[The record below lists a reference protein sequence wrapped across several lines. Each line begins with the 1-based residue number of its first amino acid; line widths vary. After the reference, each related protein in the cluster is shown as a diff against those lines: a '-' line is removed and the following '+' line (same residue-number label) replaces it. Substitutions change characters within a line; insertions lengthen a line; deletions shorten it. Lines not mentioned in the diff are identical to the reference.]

1 MNEKILW
8 NDGWTFLKTK
18 PGTTFTQAAERFQE
32 FKPVDIPH
40 DWLIYDSLNL
50 YEDSTGWYKK
60 TFKYEPDDEKNA
72 FIIFEGIYMDST
84 VYINGVKAGEW
95 KYGYS
100 AFILDAAD
108 FLKSGENEILVSVCF
123 LSPNSRW
130 YSGAGIYRDV
140 WFKVTDKVYIPE
152 NGVYI
157 STKAQ
162 ADGSYMLYV
171 DAEIVEK
178 KVAISPDRVEVEFS
192 LYDESGSKVELELV
206 PMPETECIKRES
218 TLKEDAKT
226 VTAECIETMAAERTK
241 SASKCSV
248 ARQYQVKNIKLWDL
262 DAPILYTFQTKLVID
277 GKTVQQ
283 EEEKI
288 GFRHIEYDAQKGFFL
303 NGKHMK
309 LNGVCEHHDLGALGA
324 AFNKSA
330 MRRKYTILKEMGVN
344 AVRGAH
350 NMMAQGAIELADEMG
365 MLILSEA
372 FDMWERPKTT
382 YDYARFFKE
391 WAERDVESW
400 IKRDRN
406 HPSVIMWSIGNEIY
420 DTHADEHG
428 MELTIYLKEI
438 VEKYDYMK
446 NAPATLC
453 SNYMPWENTQKCADV
468 LKLIGYNYAERYYK
482 EHHAKHPDWIIY
494 GSETSSIVQSRGVY
508 HFPLKA
514 GILAEEDE
522 QCSALGNST
531 TSWSAKSMEAC
542 ITEDRDMEFSLGQ
555 FIWSG
560 FDYIGEPTPY
570 HTKNSYFGQI
580 DTAGFP
586 KDSFYVWKSAWT
598 DYKKEPMVHIFP
610 YWDFNEGQLI
620 DVRVCSNAPYV
631 ELFINGRSLGK
642 QHLTH
647 EAGSGNHIIA
657 DYQVP
662 YEKGVLSAIAYDY
675 DEKKVADTERHSF
688 GNSASIVLE
697 TENKTVKADGRDLL
711 FFDISTVDEAGNP
724 VENACDRVKVKVSGA
739 GRLVGLDNG
748 DSTDHDSYKGT
759 SRRLFNGK
767 LLAIVQTNMQPGEI
781 KVEVNGKGIKGA
793 SVCCESYEDPDI
805 CCKERK
811 DAAADS
817 KDCKDA
823 AVCRD
828 NREYMDSA
836 NKCDRNK
843 PGSALTTLEANTDKK
858 IVLGAADEIPVR
870 RINLKSLGGQKF
882 TQDNDTIVVEAYV
895 EPADATD
902 HELSFR
908 AVNDTGVTTNL
919 AGLEYKEN
927 RAVMKAIGDGDF
939 RLFAMSK
946 SGSDK
951 VRIMSQLEF
960 SIEGFGQAYK
970 NPYELIAGSLYTSVP
985 VGEVGC
991 GNEKGVATGREDE
1004 TVVYFNNIDFGS
1016 VGSDEITIPIFA
1028 LNDDEY
1034 PMQIWEGIPGEE
1046 GSVMLAD
1053 VIYQKPSIWNVYQPE
1068 IYKLNKRLKGI
1079 TSISFRLYQKV
1090 HIKGF
1095 YFTKYEKAWL
1105 ELNAGEAD
1113 AVYGDS
1119 FVRNG
1124 TKIEGIGNNVTL
1136 EFTEMDFGGRSVK
1149 GIAIDGRAVGGV
1161 NTIHVRM
1168 YNGAEE
1174 IKQIVEFPESS
1185 EYGVQEFALE
1195 PVSGKWNVAF
1205 VFLPGSNFDFA
1216 NFRFY

>member
-18 PGTTFTQAAERFQE
+18 PETTPAQAAERLQE

-40 DWLIYDSLNL
+40 DWLIYDSLKL
-50 YEDSTGWYKK
+50 YEDSTGWYRK
-60 TFKYEPDDEKNA
+60 TFTYEQDSEKNA

-84 VYINGVKAGEW
+84 VYINGVKAGVW

-100 AFILDAAD
+100 AFILDATD

-152 NGVYI
+152 NSVYI

-162 ADGSYMLYV
+162 ADGSYTLYV
-171 DAEIVEK
+171 EVEIVEK
-178 KVAISPDRVEVEFS
+178 KVAIGPDGVEVEFS
-192 LYDESGSKVELELV
+192 LYDKTGNKVELELM
-206 PMPETECIKRES
+206 PMPETECIKKEY
-218 TLKEDAKT
+218 TLKEGVITAATECTETIATECAKPVGEYSIT
-226 VTAECIETMAAERTK
+226 
-241 SASKCSV
+241 
-248 ARQYQVKNIKLWDL
+248 RQYQVKGIQLWDL
-262 DAPILYTFQTKLVID
+262 DSPVLYTFQTKLIID
-277 GKTVQQ
+277 GKVVQL

-288 GFRHIEYDAQKGFFL
+288 GFRHIEYDTQKGFFL

-365 MLILSEA
+365 MLVLSEA

-382 YDYARFFKE
+382 YDYARFFNE

-420 DTHADEHG
+420 DTHAGERG
-428 MELTIYLKEI
+428 MELTIYLKEL

-647 EAGSGNHIIA
+647 EQGSGSHIIA
-657 DYQVP
+657 DYQLP
-662 YEKGVLSAIAYDY
+662 YEKGTLSAIAYDY
-675 DEKKVADTERHSF
+675 DEKKVAHAERHSF
-688 GNSASIVLE
+688 GNSTSIVLE
-697 TENKTVKADGRDLL
+697 AENKTAKADGRDLL

-724 VENACDRVKVKVSGA
+724 VENACDRVTVKVTGA

-748 DSTDHDSYKGT
+748 DSTDHDSYKGI
-759 SRRLFNGK
+759 SRRLFNGR

-781 KVEVNGKGIKGA
+781 KIEVEGKGLKGA
-793 SVCCESYEDPDI
+793 SMCCESCED
-805 CCKERK
+805 
-811 DAAADS
+811 
-817 KDCKDA
+817 
-823 AVCRD
+823 V
-828 NREYMDSA
+828 DSA
-836 NKCDRNK
+836 NKCDRNEC
-843 PGSALTTLEANTDKK
+843 GDTLTTLEANTDRK

-870 RINLKSLGGQKF
+870 KINLKSLDGQKF
-882 TQDNDTIVVEAYV
+882 TKGNDTIVVEAYV
-895 EPADATD
+895 EPSNATD

-919 AGLEYKEN
+919 VELEYEKN
-927 RAVMKAIGDGDF
+927 RAVMKAKGDGDF

-946 SGSDK
+946 SGSNK
-951 VRIMSQLEF
+951 VRIMSQIEF

-1004 TVVYFNNIDFGS
+1004 TVVYYNNIDFGS

-1046 GSVMLAD
+1046 GSVILAD

-1068 IYKLNKRLKGI
+1068 TYKLNKRLKGI

-1124 TKIEGIGNNVTL
+1124 SKIEGIGNNVTL
-1136 EFTEMDFGGRSVK
+1136 EFTEMDFGDRSVK
-1149 GIAIDGRAVGGV
+1149 GIAIDGRASGGV

-1168 YNGAEE
+1168 YNGVEE

-1185 EYGVQEFALE
+1185 EYNVQEFTLE
-1195 PVSGKWNVAF
+1195 HVSGKWNVAF

-1216 NFRFY
+1216 GFKFY